1 MNVTKE
7 NVVSIN
13 YTLKN
18 DDGQVLDSSADGNPL
33 VYLHGVGQII
43 PGLEKALEGKTKGE
57 KVNVTIPPEEAYGP
71 RNDQMIQTVPKSEFE
86 DADTI
91 EVGVQFQ
98 ADTQAGPMIFTV
110 IEVKDN
116 DFVLDGN
123 HPLAG
128 MTLHFD
134 VEVSDVRAA
143 TAEEISHG
151 HVHGPGGHDH

>member
-7 NVVSIN
+7 HVVSIN

-18 DDGQVLDSSADGNPL
+18 DEGQVMDQSTDGNPL
-33 VYLHGVGQII
+33 VYLHGIGQII
-43 PGLEKALEGKTKGE
+43 PGLEKALEGKTTGDKL
-57 KVNVTIPPEEAYGP
+57 NVTIPPEEAYGP
-71 RNDQMIQTVPKSEFE
+71 KNDQMIQTVPKSEFQ

-98 ADTQAGPMIFTV
+98 ADTEVGPMIFTV

-116 DFVLDGN
+116 EFVLDGN

-128 MTLHFD
+128 MTLHFE
-134 VEVSDVRAA
+134 VEVSEIRAA
-143 TAEEISHG
+143 SKEEIEHG
-151 HVHGPGGHDH
+151 HVHGQGGHDH

>member
-7 NVVSIN
+7 HVVSIN

-18 DDGQVLDSSADGNPL
+18 DDGQVMDSSTDGNPL

-43 PGLEKALEGKTKGE
+43 PGLEKALEGKTTGDKL
-57 KVNVTIPPEEAYGP
+57 NVTIPPEEAYGP
-71 RNDQMIQTVPKSEFE
+71 KNDQMIQTVPKSEFQ

-98 ADTQAGPMIFTV
+98 ADTEVGPMIFTV
-110 IEVKDN
+110 IEVKEN
-116 DFVLDGN
+116 EFVLDGN

-128 MTLHFD
+128 MTLHFE
-134 VEVSDVRAA
+134 VEVSEIRAA
-143 TAEEISHG
+143 SKEEIEHG